1 MDDRTV
7 LGHLE
12 AVADKLGVEIRY
24 DPMEGETSLS
34 SGGICRIRGKHVI
47 IINSNAPSKDQ
58 ITTFVKAFRRLDLS
72 RIYLRPGI
80 RDLLEGEIEGTEAK
94 P

>member
-7 LGHLE
+7 LGHFE

-34 SGGICRIRGKHVI
+34 SGGMCRIRGKQVI
-47 IINSNAPSKDQ
+47 IINSKSPPGDQ

-72 RIYLRPGI
+72 QIYLRPGI
-80 RDLLEGEIEGTEAK
+80 RDLLEGYAEESEAEE
-94 P
+94 